1 MNANGLERLMLD
13 HSEQMILLVEPQ
25 SLRIV
30 FANRAAVQA
39 LGYAEEV
46 LLEKA
51 ILDVECALS
60 DVFYWEDVRSGVF
73 ADAQSQEALY
83 LCADGSMK
91 SASKSVQVVEQ
102 GGERWLLIQARE
114 ACSELRVEDDL
125 AEASSQLRA
134 TLESTGNGIL
144 VVNWQGRIA
153 SMNRLL
159 STMWRIPEELLLA
172 QDDQAILDFMGG
184 QVESDALC
192 RRLREIVDA
201 QETLDVD
208 VLKDGRVFECR
219 SLPQYID
226 ERISGRVYSFNDITE
241 RIRAE
246 QDLIAARERAEAAN
260 RAKAGFLA
268 MMSHEIRTPM
278 NGVLGMAALLQG
290 TPLDA
295 EQTRYLDII
304 RNSSEALLA
313 IIDEILDF
321 SKIEA
326 KKLSLDL
333 IDFDL
338 RQLLADIADLSAL
351 RAAERDLRFVWQL
364 DAAVP
369 PMLHGDPGRLRQI
382 LTNLIGNALKFTPS
396 GTISLRVGLVDERL
410 QATDAVALRFE
421 VEDTGVGIPAHS
433 LDKIFAPFE
442 QGDSST
448 TRKYG
453 GTGLGLAISRQLV
466 ELMGGTI
473 AVASRE
479 SLGTVFSFT
488 VALVPSL
495 VPAPVAIPEARPPR
509 QAASNARLLVVE
521 DNAVNMMVMQGVL
534 RRLGYREIDA
544 ARDGLEAIAKLAD
557 STYDLILMDC
567 QMPNLDGYDATRRL
581 REQGFMTPIVALTA
595 HAMTGDREKCLA
607 AGMDDYLAKPVSIDA
622 LATVLAR
629 WTNDADAASP

>member
-295 EQTRYLDII
+295 EQTRYLEII

-396 GTISLRVGLVDERL
+396 GTISLRVGLVGERL

-557 STYDLILMDC
+557 STYDLVLMDC
-567 QMPNLDGYDATRRL
+567 QMPNLDGYDTTRRL

-629 WTNDADAASP
+629 WINDADAALP

>member
-1 MNANGLERLMLD
+1 MNALERLMLD
-13 HSEQMILLVEPQ
+13 HTEQMILLVEPQ

-30 FANRAAVQA
+30 FANQPAVQA
-39 LGYAEEV
+39 LGYAETE

-73 ADAQSQEALY
+73 ADASSQEALY

-91 SASKSVQVVEQ
+91 SACKSVRVIEQ
-102 GGERWLLIQARE
+102 DSQRWLLIQARE
-114 ACSELRVEDDL
+114 TRAELRVEADL

-144 VVNWQGRIA
+144 VINWQGRIA

-159 STMWRIPEELLLA
+159 STMWQIPEDLLLA
-172 QDDQAILDFMGG
+172 QDDQAILGFLGA
-184 QVESDALC
+184 QVEGDGLC
-192 RRLREIVDA
+192 RQLREIV
-201 QETLDVD
+201 ETEEILDVHT
-208 VLKDGRVFECR
+208 LTDGRVFECR
-219 SLPQYID
+219 SLPQYLD
-226 ERISGRVYSFNDITE
+226 ERISGRVFSFTDITE

-246 QDLIAARERAEAAN
+246 HDLIAAREKAEAAN

-295 EQTRYLDII
+295 EQARYLDII
-304 RNSSEALLA
+304 RSSSEALLS

-333 IDFDL
+333 IDYNL
-338 RQLLADIADLSAL
+338 PKLLTDIADLSAL
-351 RAAERDLRFVWQL
+351 RAAEKDLSFVWTL
-364 DAAVP
+364 DDAVP
-369 PMLHGDPGRLRQI
+369 SMLRGDPGRLRQI
-382 LTNLIGNALKFTPS
+382 LTNLIGNALKFTPA
-396 GTISLRVGLVDERL
+396 GTISLRVGLAGEPA
-410 QATDAVALRFE
+410 QAPAAVALRFE
-421 VEDTGVGIPAHS
+421 VEDTGVGIPEQN

-466 ELMGGTI
+466 ELMGGEI
-473 AVASRE
+473 AVSSRE
-479 SLGTVFSFT
+479 GAGAVFSFT
-488 VALVPSL
+488 LAQMSALVTSS
-495 VPAPVAIPEARPPR
+495 VAPANARSPKLAVTR
-509 QAASNARLLVVE
+509 SDARLLVVE

-534 RRLGYREIDA
+534 GRLGYRQIDK
-544 ARDGLEAIAKLAD
+544 ARDGLEAVAKVAAT
-557 STYDLILMDC
+557 TYDLILMDC

-581 REQGFMTPIVALTA
+581 REQGLRTPIIALTA
-595 HAMTGDREKCLA
+595 HAMSGDREKCLA
-607 AGMDDYLAKPVSIDA
+607 AGMDDYLSKPVAIDA
-622 LATVLAR
+622 LAAALAR
-629 WTNDADAASP
+629 WLNEPDVS

>member
-290 TPLDA
+290 TSLDA

-396 GTISLRVGLVDERL
+396 GTISLRVGLVGERL